1 MVGHTL
7 KILQQINARKEMFR
21 KETSAMAFFFRK
33 AIQACKVTKKI
44 LYCRCF
50 AKDVEKCFR
59 IAFLLNTN
67 GRLLMVTGALI
78 TKKYQIKSL
87 LMTFKIAEFPFVCVC
102 WRLQLLYLL
111 LENKGWL

>member
-1 MVGHTL
+1 
-7 KILQQINARKEMFR
+7 MFR
-21 KETSAMAFFFRK
+21 KETSAMAFFFSK
-33 AIQACKVTKKI
+33 VIQACKVTIKI
-44 LYCRCF
+44 RYCRCF
-50 AKDVEKCFR
+50 PKDIEKYFR

-78 TKKYQIKSL
+78 TKQYQIKSL

-102 WRLQLLYLL
+102 WSLQLLFLL